1 MIHFQYYGLLQ
12 FEKWGGEEYLDRLEV
27 TTWSSLKKAQGKY
40 DLIVLDEEQFAT
52 EINCIPLIKN
62 KLKGKKISMTGTPS
76 TRSDKEE
83 ILFKAGLRKIVYR
96 LSIEE
101 AVALEIISDF
111 KITIVAVDLDN
122 RLGTTVDYGN
132 RSERDVYELLDK
144 RAVKSYQ
151 NGSIPYEIIE
161 RANFIKKSQ
170 TKLKLAKH
178 ILERYCGDSRTLVF
192 SPYIDI
198 AEELC
203 EHSYHSK
210 SDSKESLVKF
220 QSQEINRLSLV
231 NAGGVGFTY
240 EGVENVVI
248 MQIDSNK
255 TGLSTQKIARS
266 LLKQGDKQVNV
277 YVLVLD
283 ETQDVV
289 WVNTALASF
298 DRNKVSVMRVS
309 I

>member
-1 MIHFQYYGLLQ
+1 
-12 FEKWGGEEYLDRLEV
+12 
-27 TTWSSLKKAQGKY
+27 
-40 DLIVLDEEQFAT
+40 
-52 EINCIPLIKN
+52 
-62 KLKGKKISMTGTPS
+62 MTGTPS

-83 ILFKAGLRKIVYR
+83 ILFKAGLRKVVYR

-101 AVALEIISDF
+101 AVSLEIISDF
-111 KITIVAVDLDN
+111 KITVVAVDLDN

-178 ILERYCGDSRTLVF
+178 VLDKYCADSRTLVF

-198 AEELC
+198 AKELC
-203 EHSYHSK
+203 EHNYHSK
-210 SDSKESLVKF
+210 SNSKESLEKF

-240 EGVENVVI
+240 EGVENVVL
-248 MQIDSNK
+248 MQMDSNK

-266 LLKQGDKQVNV
+266 LLRQGDKQVNV

-298 DRNKVSVMRVS
+298 DRNRVSVIR
-309 I
+309 IDL